1 MSDGC
6 TIGAKRLGDRV
17 VMFKN
22 RDLLYRD
29 FRDRV
34 VFDGQMFGVVGVGVG
49 SGQTLGI
56 SIGVNSDGLAAC
68 TATVLATS
76 DTPYDVLVDEI
87 LRHDRSIDDALT
99 TIQNRLDSG
108 GCYQWCNIVLATPDE
123 VGVIELGPDACR
135 LQRDS
140 TLVVRTNHHLLLPTG
155 PLVEVA
161 SASERECAGPLSDS
175 QRRYAVAERLAQQAD
190 AIEDFT
196 AMLRTHSE
204 SRAFDSICRHD
215 EASNSSI
222 PYLGRTCYSYIVEMG
237 LHTDHRPVMHVAHGN
252 PCAAPY
258 VRIDI
263 DFSATESRRRE
274 ILRLFP

>member
-34 VFDGQMFGVVGVGVG
+34 VFDSQTFGVVEVGIG
-49 SGQTLGI
+49 TGEALGI
-56 SIGVNSDGLAAC
+56 SIGGNSDGLAAC

-76 DTPYDVLVDEI
+76 DTPYDILVEEI
-87 LRHDRSIDDALT
+87 LRHDRSVDDALIT
-99 TIQNRLDSG
+99 VQDRLDSG
-108 GCYQWCNIVLATPDE
+108 GRYQWCNIVLATPDE
-123 VGVIELGPDACR
+123 VGVIELGPDGCR
-135 LQRDS
+135 LQRDP
-140 TLVVRTNHHLLLPTG
+140 TLVVRTNHHLLLPTAA
-155 PLVEVA
+155 LVEVS
-161 SASERECAGPLSDS
+161 SASERECAGPLSS
-175 QRRYAVAERLAQQAD
+175 SRRRYAVANRLAQQAGTVD
-190 AIEDFT
+190 DFV

-204 SRAFDSICRHD
+204 SRAFDSIYRHD

-222 PYLGRTCYSYIVEMG
+222 PYLGCTCYSYIVEIES
-237 LHTDHRPVMHVAHGN
+237 HSAHRPVMYVAFGN
-252 PCAAPY
+252 PCSAPY
-258 VRIDI
+258 VRIPINFD
-263 DFSATESRRRE
+263 ATESERSE